1 MSSVILMPSNLSD
14 ITHQQSSSITSLELC
29 QHPCCPR
36 TQESCSTQELAT
48 WCSLSLECDF
58 LTTPTPPI
66 YLSRSL
72 LQFLYS
78 NVKFSSV
85 TFCYVKC
92 KSPIPTLEIASLLLC
107 LKGEGEVAQSCL
119 TLCSPMD
126 CRLPGSFIH
135 GIFQARVLEWVAISF
150 SRGYYLPPKHLPK
163 ANILGLPGGSVVKN
177 LPAKQKMVVQPLHQ
191 EDPLQ
196 KEIAT
201 HASILALDTS
211 KRNLTE

>member
-1 MSSVILMPSNLSD
+1 MPSNLSD

-48 WCSLSLECDF
+48 WCSLSLECYF
-58 LTTPTPPI
+58 LTTPTPPR

-72 LQFLYS
+72 IQFLFS

-92 KSPIPTLEIASLLLC
+92 EFPIPTLEIASLLLC
-107 LKGEGEVAQSCL
+107 LEGEGEVAQSCP
-119 TLCSPMD
+119 TLFNSMD
-126 CRLPGSFIH
+126 CSLAGSFIH

-150 SRGYYLPPKHLPK
+150 SRESSWPRDQTWVSYAAGRFFTNWATKK
-163 ANILGLPGGSVVKN
+163 FKRIIK
-177 LPAKQKMVVQPLHQ
+177 KKKKT
-191 EDPLQ
+191 LQ
-196 KEIAT
+196 NGRFSCKYIV
-201 HASILALDTS
+201 S
-211 KRNLTE
+211 LT